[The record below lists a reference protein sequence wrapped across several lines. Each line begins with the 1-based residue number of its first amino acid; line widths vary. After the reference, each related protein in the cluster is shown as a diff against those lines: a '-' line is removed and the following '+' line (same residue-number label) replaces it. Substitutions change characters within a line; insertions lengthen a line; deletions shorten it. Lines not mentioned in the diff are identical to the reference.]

1 MWGLAQ
7 KYKWPKL
14 KGLIVFGG
22 NIYTV
27 WNAGVEVKTNE
38 HPYGVI
44 TRLKNQVSLVL
55 KLPVSTVTFY
65 VLYIFVGG

>member
-1 MWGLAQ
+1 VQ
-7 KYKWPKL
+7 KYKWQKL

-22 NIYTV
+22 NIYTF
-27 WNAGVEVKTNE
+27 WNTGVEVKINE

-44 TRLKNQVSLVL
+44 TRLKNQMTLVL
-55 KLPVSTVTFY
+55 KLPVSAVSFY